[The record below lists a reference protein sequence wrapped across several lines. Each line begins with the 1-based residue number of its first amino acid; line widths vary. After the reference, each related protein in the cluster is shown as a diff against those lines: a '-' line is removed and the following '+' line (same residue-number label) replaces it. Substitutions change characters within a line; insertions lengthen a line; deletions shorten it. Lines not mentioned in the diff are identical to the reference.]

1 MRDEIKVIKCR
12 QDEADTLRKEMNV
25 KLDKMYTVLL
35 DHVAKNNDK

>member
-1 MRDEIKVIKCR
+1 MRDEIKIIKYR